1 QLGLSKASVGVYG
14 RNLLCLTNYPMFDP
28 ETVSL
33 DGTSMV
39 TGVEVGTLP
48 STRAFGVNLKVDF

>member
-1 QLGLSKASVGVYG
+1 MHLSKATVGVYG

-33 DGTSMV
+33 DGSSMV

-48 STRAFGVNLKVDF
+48 SSRSYGVNVKVEF